1 MRYRGIIFAAG
12 LLFGLGQSGLPALA
26 SSPDG
31 NLPVSIPSE
40 SSGEAISLKEAVSEA
55 LQMRPSLKAFSDQV
69 RASRERIGES
79 RSGYLPNLS
88 ASYSDTVGNS
98 IFGYFLIPGYQ
109 YANYNL
115 LTVGLTQTVLDF
127 GRVHSQV
134 RQSRHQLKS
143 VQAEKLR
150 TVQGVIRDVEVA
162 YYNLLKAQHRVL
174 SARQSLVDA
183 GSHLDEARARVAAGV
198 GLRLDITQAKVNFE
212 SARLDLI
219 HEVTGLRKA
228 QVDLGR
234 AIGLRHRKPFVASD
248 PAGESVSSRIDPEAD
263 ISKYLPTHPD
273 LLADAET
280 VRSRKA
286 SLDASKEQNYPT
298 ITGSAQYYL
307 AQISISFF
315 GLPTTPFSSFN
326 VGGLLNVP
334 IFEGGLI
341 THQVH
346 EARANLRQSMHLKE
360 DDEVRL
366 MAEVRDAAEDVR
378 EARERL
384 RETQT
389 ALDNAEENDR
399 LIEAAYRVGTAHS
412 VDVVDAETALR
423 RARVNVDSA
432 RFDLLS
438 SLVMYRYALGTLS
451 PADMP

>member
-1 MRYRGIIFAAG
+1 MKYRNMVICMGI
-12 LLFGLGQSGLPALA
+12 LGFLGGGGDRVLADVSGQVPL
-26 SSPDG
+26 SSPSVPQG
-31 NLPVSIPSE
+31 QP
-40 SSGEAISLKEAVSEA
+40 ISLKEAVREA
-55 LQMRPSLKAFSDQV
+55 LERRPALKAFSDQV
-69 RASRERIGES
+69 KASQERLGES
-79 RSGYLPNLS
+79 KAGYFPNLS
-88 ASYSDTVGNS
+88 ATYSDTVGNS
-98 IFGYFLIPGYQ
+98 IFGFFLIPGYQ

-143 VQAEKLR
+143 VKAQDLR
-150 TVQGVIRDVEVA
+150 SVQGVIRDVEVA
-162 YYNLLKAQHRVL
+162 YFNLLKAQHRVL
-174 SARQSLVDA
+174 SSRQSLVDA
-183 GSHLDEARARVAAGV
+183 ASHLDEARARVAAGV
-198 GLRLDITQAKVNFE
+198 GLRLDVTQAKVNYE

-234 AIGLRHRKPFVASD
+234 AIGFRQKKPFEASD
-248 PAGESVSSRIDPEAD
+248 PAGESISARVNPEAD
-263 ISKYLPTHPD
+263 ISKFLPAHPE
-273 LLADAET
+273 LLSDAET

-286 SLDASKEQNYPT
+286 ALDSAKDQNYPT

-315 GLPTTPFSSFN
+315 GLPTTPFSTFN

-334 IFEGGLI
+334 IFEGGLL
-341 THQVH
+341 THQIH
-346 EARANLRQSMHLKE
+346 EARAGLHQSMHQKE

-366 MAEVRDAAEDVR
+366 MAGIRNAAEDVR

-384 RETQT
+384 RETRT
-389 ALDNAEENDR
+389 ALYNAEENDR
-399 LIEAAYRVGTAHS
+399 LIEEAYRVGTAHS
-412 VDVVDAETALR
+412 VDVVDAETSLR

-438 SLVMYRYALGTLS
+438 SLVQYRYALGTLS
-451 PADMP
+451 SADTP

>member
-1 MRYRGIIFAAG
+1 MLATGALWGALSFA
-12 LLFGLGQSGLPALA
+12 LPALA
-26 SSPDG
+26 DSPDG

-55 LQMRPSLKAFSDQV
+55 LQRRPSLKAFSDQV
-69 RASRERIGES
+69 KASRERIGES
-79 RSGYLPNLS
+79 KSGYLPNLS
-88 ASYSDTVGNS
+88 ASYSDTIGNS
-98 IFGYFLIPGYQ
+98 IFGFFLIPGYQ

-150 TVQGVIRDVEVA
+150 SVQGVIRDVEVA
-162 YYNLLKAQHRVL
+162 YFNLLKAQHRVL
-174 SARQSLVDA
+174 SARQSLIDA

-198 GLRLDITQAKVNFE
+198 GLRLDVTQAKVNYE

-234 AIGLRHRKPFVASD
+234 AIGFRHKKPFVASD
-248 PAGESVSSRIDPEAD
+248 PAGESVSSRVNPEAD
-263 ISKYLPTHPD
+263 ISKYLPKHPD

-315 GLPTTPFSSFN
+315 GLPTTPFSTFN
-326 VGGLLNVP
+326 V
-334 IFEGGLI
+334 
-341 THQVH
+341 
-346 EARANLRQSMHLKE
+346 
-360 DDEVRL
+360 
-366 MAEVRDAAEDVR
+366 
-378 EARERL
+378 
-384 RETQT
+384 
-389 ALDNAEENDR
+389 
-399 LIEAAYRVGTAHS
+399 
-412 VDVVDAETALR
+412 
-423 RARVNVDSA
+423 
-432 RFDLLS
+432 
-438 SLVMYRYALGTLS
+438 
-451 PADMP
+451 

>member
-1 MRYRGIIFAAG
+1 MKYRNVVICMGI
-12 LLFGLGQSGLPALA
+12 LGFLGGGGDRVLADVSGQLPL
-26 SSPDG
+26 SSPS
-31 NLPVSIPSE
+31 VSQGQP
-40 SSGEAISLKEAVSEA
+40 ISLKEAVREA
-55 LQMRPSLKAFSDQV
+55 LERRPALKAFSDQV
-69 RASRERIGES
+69 KASRERLGES
-79 RSGYLPNLS
+79 KAGYFPNLS

-98 IFGYFLIPGYQ
+98 IFGFFLIPGYQ

-143 VQAEKLR
+143 VKAQDLR
-150 TVQGVIRDVEVA
+150 SVQGVIRDVEVA
-162 YYNLLKAQHRVL
+162 YFNLLKAQHRVL
-174 SARQSLVDA
+174 SSRQSLVDA
-183 GSHLDEARARVAAGV
+183 ASHLDEARARVAAGV
-198 GLRLDITQAKVNFE
+198 GLRLDVTQAKVNYE

-234 AIGLRHRKPFVASD
+234 AIGFRQKKPFEASD
-248 PAGESVSSRIDPEAD
+248 PAGESISARVNPEAD
-263 ISKYLPTHPD
+263 IAKYLPSHPE
-273 LLADAET
+273 LLSDAET

-286 SLDASKEQNYPT
+286 ALDSAKDQNYPT

-315 GLPTTPFSSFN
+315 GLPTTPFSTFN

-334 IFEGGLI
+334 IFEGGLL
-341 THQVH
+341 THQIH
-346 EARANLRQSMHLKE
+346 EARAGLHQSMHQKE

-366 MAEVRDAAEDVR
+366 MAGIRNAAEDVR

-384 RETQT
+384 RETRT

-399 LIEAAYRVGTAHS
+399 LIEEAYRVGTAHS
-412 VDVVDAETALR
+412 VDVVDAETSLR

-438 SLVMYRYALGTLS
+438 SLVQYRYALGTLS
-451 PADMP
+451 SADTP

>member
-1 MRYRGIIFAAG
+1 MKYRNVVICMGI
-12 LLFGLGQSGLPALA
+12 LGFLGGGGDRVLADVSGQLPL
-26 SSPDG
+26 SSPS
-31 NLPVSIPSE
+31 VSQGQP
-40 SSGEAISLKEAVSEA
+40 ISLKEAVREA
-55 LQMRPSLKAFSDQV
+55 LERRPALKAFSDQV
-69 RASRERIGES
+69 KASRERLGES
-79 RSGYLPNLS
+79 KAGYFPNLS

-98 IFGYFLIPGYQ
+98 IFGFFLIPGYQ

-143 VQAEKLR
+143 VKAQDLR
-150 TVQGVIRDVEVA
+150 SVQGVIRDVEVA
-162 YYNLLKAQHRVL
+162 YFNLLKAQHRVL
-174 SARQSLVDA
+174 SSRQSLVDA
-183 GSHLDEARARVAAGV
+183 ASHLDEARARVAAGV
-198 GLRLDITQAKVNFE
+198 GLRLDVTQAKVNYE

-234 AIGLRHRKPFVASD
+234 AIGFRQKKPFEASD
-248 PAGESVSSRIDPEAD
+248 PAGESISARVNPEAD
-263 ISKYLPTHPD
+263 IAKYLPAHPE
-273 LLADAET
+273 LLSDAET

-286 SLDASKEQNYPT
+286 ALDSAKDQNYPT

-315 GLPTTPFSSFN
+315 GLPTTPFSTFN

-334 IFEGGLI
+334 IFEGGLL
-341 THQVH
+341 THQIH
-346 EARANLRQSMHLKE
+346 EARAGLHQSMHQKE

-366 MAEVRDAAEDVR
+366 MAGIRNAAEDVR

-384 RETQT
+384 RETRT

-399 LIEAAYRVGTAHS
+399 LIEEAYRVGTAHS
-412 VDVVDAETALR
+412 VDVVDAETSLR

-438 SLVMYRYALGTLS
+438 SLVQYRYALGTLS
-451 PADMP
+451 SADTP

>member
-1 MRYRGIIFAAG
+1 MGI
-12 LLFGLGQSGLPALA
+12 LGFLGGGGDRVLADVSGQLPL
-26 SSPDG
+26 SSPS
-31 NLPVSIPSE
+31 VSQGQP
-40 SSGEAISLKEAVSEA
+40 ISLKEAVREA
-55 LQMRPSLKAFSDQV
+55 LERRPALKAFSDQV
-69 RASRERIGES
+69 KASRERLGES
-79 RSGYLPNLS
+79 KAGYFPNLS

-98 IFGYFLIPGYQ
+98 IFGFFLIPGYQ

-143 VQAEKLR
+143 VKAQDLR
-150 TVQGVIRDVEVA
+150 SVQGVIRDVEVA
-162 YYNLLKAQHRVL
+162 YFNLLKAQHRVL
-174 SARQSLVDA
+174 SSRQSLVDA
-183 GSHLDEARARVAAGV
+183 ASHLDEARARVAAGV
-198 GLRLDITQAKVNFE
+198 GLRLDVTQAKVNYE

-234 AIGLRHRKPFVASD
+234 AIGFRQKKPFEASD
-248 PAGESVSSRIDPEAD
+248 PAGESISARVNPEAD
-263 ISKYLPTHPD
+263 IAKYLPSHPE
-273 LLADAET
+273 LLSDAET

-286 SLDASKEQNYPT
+286 ALDSAKDQNYPT

-315 GLPTTPFSSFN
+315 GLPTTPFSTFN

-334 IFEGGLI
+334 IFEGGLL
-341 THQVH
+341 THQIH
-346 EARANLRQSMHLKE
+346 EARAGLHQSMHQKE

-366 MAEVRDAAEDVR
+366 MAGIRNAAEDVR

-384 RETQT
+384 RETRT

-399 LIEAAYRVGTAHS
+399 LIEEAYRVGTAHS
-412 VDVVDAETALR
+412 VDVVDAETSLR

-438 SLVMYRYALGTLS
+438 SLVQYRYALGTLS
-451 PADMP
+451 SADTP

>member
-1 MRYRGIIFAAG
+1 MKYRNVVICMGI
-12 LLFGLGQSGLPALA
+12 LGFLGGGGDRVLADVSGQLPL
-26 SSPDG
+26 SSPS
-31 NLPVSIPSE
+31 VSQGQP
-40 SSGEAISLKEAVSEA
+40 ISLKEAVREA
-55 LQMRPSLKAFSDQV
+55 LERRPALKAFSDQV
-69 RASRERIGES
+69 KASRERLGES
-79 RSGYLPNLS
+79 KAGYFPNLS

-98 IFGYFLIPGYQ
+98 IFGFFLIPGYQ

-143 VQAEKLR
+143 VKAQDLR
-150 TVQGVIRDVEVA
+150 SVQGVIRDVEVA
-162 YYNLLKAQHRVL
+162 YFNLLKAQHRVL
-174 SARQSLVDA
+174 SSRQSLVDA
-183 GSHLDEARARVAAGV
+183 ASHLDEARARVAAGV
-198 GLRLDITQAKVNFE
+198 GLRLDVTQAKVNYE

-234 AIGLRHRKPFVASD
+234 AIGFRQKRPFEASD
-248 PAGESVSSRIDPEAD
+248 PAGESISARVNPEAD
-263 ISKYLPTHPD
+263 IAKYLPAHPE
-273 LLADAET
+273 LLSDAET

-286 SLDASKEQNYPT
+286 ALDSAKDQNYPT

-315 GLPTTPFSSFN
+315 GLPTTPFSTFN

-334 IFEGGLI
+334 IFEGGLL
-341 THQVH
+341 THQIH
-346 EARANLRQSMHLKE
+346 EARAGLHQSMHQKE

-366 MAEVRDAAEDVR
+366 MAGIRNAAEDVR

-384 RETQT
+384 RETRT

-399 LIEAAYRVGTAHS
+399 LIEEAYRVGTAHS
-412 VDVVDAETALR
+412 VDVVDAETSLR

-438 SLVMYRYALGTLS
+438 SLVQYRYALGTLS
-451 PADMP
+451 SADTP

>member
-1 MRYRGIIFAAG
+1 MGI
-12 LLFGLGQSGLPALA
+12 LGFLVGGGERVLADVSGQLPL
-26 SSPDG
+26 
-31 NLPVSIPSE
+31 SISQVPQ
-40 SSGEAISLKEAVSEA
+40 GQPISLKDAVREA
-55 LQMRPSLKAFSDQV
+55 LERRPALKAFSDQV
-69 RASRERIGES
+69 KASRERVGES
-79 RSGYLPNLS
+79 KAGYFPNLS
-88 ASYSDTVGNS
+88 ASYSDTIGNS

-115 LTVGLTQTVLDF
+115 LTVGITQTVLDF

-134 RQSRHQLKS
+134 RQS
-143 VQAEKLR
+143 
-150 TVQGVIRDVEVA
+150 
-162 YYNLLKAQHRVL
+162 
-174 SARQSLVDA
+174 LVDA
-183 GSHLDEARARVAAGV
+183 ASHLDEARARVAAGV
-198 GLRLDITQAKVNFE
+198 GLRLDVTQAKVNYE

-234 AIGLRHRKPFVASD
+234 AIGFRHKKPFEASD
-248 PAGESVSSRIDPEAD
+248 PAGESISARVNPEAD
-263 ISKYLPTHPD
+263 IAKYLPAHPE
-273 LLADAET
+273 LLSDVET

-286 SLDASKEQNYPT
+286 ALDSAKNQNYPT

-315 GLPTTPFSSFN
+315 GLPTTPFSTFN

-341 THQVH
+341 THQIH
-346 EARANLRQSMHLKE
+346 EARAGLHQSMHQKE

-366 MAEVRDAAEDVR
+366 MAGIRDAAEDVR

-384 RETQT
+384 RETRT

-438 SLVMYRYALGTLS
+438 SLVQYRYALGTLS
-451 PADMP
+451 SADTP

>member
-1 MRYRGIIFAAG
+1 MGI
-12 LLFGLGQSGLPALA
+12 LGFLGGGGDRVLADVSGQLPL
-26 SSPDG
+26 SSPS
-31 NLPVSIPSE
+31 VSQGQP
-40 SSGEAISLKEAVSEA
+40 ISLKEAVREA
-55 LQMRPSLKAFSDQV
+55 LERRPALKAFSDQV
-69 RASRERIGES
+69 KASRERLGES
-79 RSGYLPNLS
+79 KAGYFPNLS

-98 IFGYFLIPGYQ
+98 IFGFFLIPGYQ

-143 VQAEKLR
+143 VKAQDLR
-150 TVQGVIRDVEVA
+150 SVQGVIRDVEVA
-162 YYNLLKAQHRVL
+162 YFNLLKAQHRVL
-174 SARQSLVDA
+174 SSRQSLVDA
-183 GSHLDEARARVAAGV
+183 ASHLDEARARVAAGV
-198 GLRLDITQAKVNFE
+198 GLRLDVTQAKVNYE

-234 AIGLRHRKPFVASD
+234 AIGFRQKRPFEASD
-248 PAGESVSSRIDPEAD
+248 PAGESISARVNPEAD
-263 ISKYLPTHPD
+263 IAKYLPAHPE
-273 LLADAET
+273 LLSDAET

-286 SLDASKEQNYPT
+286 ALDSAKDQNYPT

-315 GLPTTPFSSFN
+315 GLPTTPFSTFN

-334 IFEGGLI
+334 IFEGGLL
-341 THQVH
+341 THQIH
-346 EARANLRQSMHLKE
+346 EARAGLHQSMHQKE

-366 MAEVRDAAEDVR
+366 MAGIRNAAEDVR

-384 RETQT
+384 RETRT

-399 LIEAAYRVGTAHS
+399 LIEEAYRVGTAHS
-412 VDVVDAETALR
+412 VDVVDAETSLR

-438 SLVMYRYALGTLS
+438 SLVQYRYALGTLS
-451 PADMP
+451 SADTP

>member
-1 MRYRGIIFAAG
+1 MKYRNVVICMGI
-12 LLFGLGQSGLPALA
+12 LGFLGGGGNRVLADVSGQVPL
-26 SSPDG
+26 SSPS
-31 NLPVSIPSE
+31 VSQGQP
-40 SSGEAISLKEAVSEA
+40 ISLKEAVREA
-55 LQMRPSLKAFSDQV
+55 LERRPALKAFSDQV
-69 RASRERIGES
+69 KASRERLGES
-79 RSGYLPNLS
+79 KAGYFPNLS

-98 IFGYFLIPGYQ
+98 IFGFFLIPGYQ

-143 VQAEKLR
+143 VKAQDLR
-150 TVQGVIRDVEVA
+150 SVQGVIRDVEVA
-162 YYNLLKAQHRVL
+162 YFNLLKAQHRVL
-174 SARQSLVDA
+174 SSRQSLVDA
-183 GSHLDEARARVAAGV
+183 ASHLDEARARVAAGV
-198 GLRLDITQAKVNFE
+198 GLRLDVTQAKVNYE

-234 AIGLRHRKPFVASD
+234 AIGFRQKKPFEASD
-248 PAGESVSSRIDPEAD
+248 PAGESISARVNPEAD
-263 ISKYLPTHPD
+263 IAKYLPSHPE
-273 LLADAET
+273 LLSDAET
-280 VRSRKA
+280 VRNRKA
-286 SLDASKEQNYPT
+286 ALDSAKDQNYPT

-315 GLPTTPFSSFN
+315 GLPTTPFSTFN

-334 IFEGGLI
+334 IFEGGLL
-341 THQVH
+341 THQIH
-346 EARANLRQSMHLKE
+346 EARAGLHQSMHQKE

-366 MAEVRDAAEDVR
+366 MAGIRNAAEDVR

-384 RETQT
+384 RETRT

-399 LIEAAYRVGTAHS
+399 LIEEAYRVGTAHS
-412 VDVVDAETALR
+412 VDVVDAETSLR

-438 SLVMYRYALGTLS
+438 SLVQYRYALGTLS
-451 PADMP
+451 SADTP